1 MCNIPIYCYY
11 IQMKH
16 LQYIFETFETLAAC
30 DVSQCGL
37 LRRLQRG
44 IIAVAGGEAGG
55 LPR

>member
-16 LQYIFETFETLAAC
+16 LQYIFETLAAC